1 MTPPDDDL
9 IPRLSW
15 RDVAWLAALAL
26 TSAAVICAVA
36 VVAGR
41 AMMGG

>member
-15 RDVAWLAALAL
+15 RDVLWLAAVAL
-26 TSAAVICAVA
+26 LVVTICAGA

-41 AMMGG
+41 AMMGV